1 MATHSSVLAWRIPGM
16 WGPGGL
22 PSMGSHRVWHNWSDL
37 AAAAAALITCKW
49 KMSYNLKYLWLLHPD
64 LKLHFHCYLFTVTI
78 LISSCLLCSDWL
90 NEILLLNEPVLIMN
104 YKFICWSK
112 VINMYV
118 PPFSHMQSNKSVM
131 SWRTISSTF
140 LCLVMHICEVTVLII
155 TLRSLK
161 DNQVDA
167 LLTHSL

>member
-1 MATHSSVLAWRIPGM
+1 MDSVLQLKI
-16 WGPGGL
+16 
-22 PSMGSHRVWHNWSDL
+22 SMTSSPRSQASFPRLSFH
-37 AAAAAALITCKW
+37 
-49 KMSYNLKYLWLLHPD
+49 SYNSGFKLL
-64 LKLHFHCYLFTVTI
+64 F
-78 LISSCLLCSDWL
+78 CSDWL
-90 NEILLLNEPVLIMN
+90 DDILLLNASNVPVLTTN
-104 YKFICWSK
+104 YKCICWFK

-118 PPFSHMQSNKSVM
+118 PFSHMQSNKSVM

-140 LCLVMHICEVTVLII
+140 LLLGSAYLWGYSFIYLFFIFEVTVLII